1 MGAPED
7 RTDSRFTTLPDGVRL
22 EDTVAAVDT
31 SRAPEPDDVRN
42 FEQHAA
48 TRDD

>member
-22 EDTVAAVDT
+22 EDTVAGVDT
-31 SRAPEPDDVRN
+31 RRTPEPDDVRN
-42 FEQHAA
+42 VEQHAA